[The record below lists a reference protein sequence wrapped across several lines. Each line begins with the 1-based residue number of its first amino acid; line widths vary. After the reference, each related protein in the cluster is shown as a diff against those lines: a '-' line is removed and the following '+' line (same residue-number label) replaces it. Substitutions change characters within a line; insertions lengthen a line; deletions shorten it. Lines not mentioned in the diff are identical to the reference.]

1 MASHAGWLPS
11 QLHIIH
17 DYLKVHHKRVLNR
30 MDCNRTHEPAVAR
43 FAEAILADAEVRA
56 LLDQAFLQADRVTGV
71 PTNLDELLHAMSDII
86 STPPTFHVAKDDEG
100 NDTGEAVGAPMFV
113 LFHLLCNTS
122 AGYDL
127 FRKPIF
133 NAAFKDVLDSWGH
146 FLASDASSTSLHAN
160 EGGWFT
166 QKALE
171 SLEGG
176 RGEFNATYVCPDP
189 TAVNRGFTSWDSFFT
204 RQLQPSARPILHPED
219 KSLLY
224 NACES
229 TVHRTAYKVKKRDH
243 FWLKTQP
250 YSLYDMLNRDEHD
263 AERFVGGTVY
273 QAFLCPLDYHR
284 WHAPVDGVVAK
295 VVQRSNLANAGDP
308 FGVMDRS
315 QAWLTIS
322 AARVLIFIEADN
334 PAIGLMCFIAV
345 GMGEVSTCEALVKV
359 GDNVK
364 AGQEIGMFHY
374 GGSSH
379 TLIFGPQAGV
389 TFAPAMKP
397 GTHHRV
403 NSIIGHF
410 APKPFRTPH
419 VLAAFLVPAPL
430 NTLSHLHFTCR
441 TLQLTDF
448 LYSVDFYEFPANRAL
463 LDESSAPNL
472 YPVT

>member
-71 PTNLDELLHAMSDII
+71 PTVR
-86 STPPTFHVAKDDEG
+86 FHQADDEG

-295 VVQRSNLANAGDP
+295 VVQVPGTYFSALPDSDAEGSNLANAGDP

-410 APKPFRTPH
+410 APKPFRTPRSRS
-419 VLAAFLVPAPL
+419 VPCSCSAEHIVASAL
-430 NTLSHLHFTCR
+430 HLS
-441 TLQLTDF
+441 DF
-448 LYSVDFYEFPANRAL
+448 AID
-463 LDESSAPNL
+463 
-472 YPVT
+472 